1 MMYLMV
7 CSPEI
12 SRANGRKSN
21 GPKTL
26 KGKQVARLNAI
37 QHGLLV
43 TKVPVI
49 GEDAFKFQQFMEEL
63 IGEFQPESPSEITLL
78 EQVAMA
84 RIRLYRLWM
93 TESAFASH
101 ALTPAPPLEAP
112 TVAKYPYYE
121 KDDYELKN
129 KTLFHPDNR
138 ALERE
143 LSVALL
149 DKLKIYRDLDKDARK
164 KYFNSIWSEWLGD
177 AEKVITK
184 FLYQHPSKS
193 VSVNPLCYSSAV
205 EYAGACQEF
214 VREQKEK
221 QTLYGEVSQL
231 QVSIKMAQQ
240 DLTDNQYPKTKNQ
253 LRCSIVKFQI
263 DNVEEK
269 CRERLNE
276 LEKIEKEI
284 TQVEKEHAQAIA
296 DYQEVTRRSQL
307 IPPQIELLSRYERHI
322 VKIMNEALDRLQ
334 AIRQQRQQADSMG
347 SFRNCEVE
355 ATLPVV

>member
-1 MMYLMV
+1 MV

-26 KGKQVARLNAI
+26 KGKQVARLNAS
-37 QHGLLV
+37 QHGLLA
-43 TKVPVI
+43 TKVPII

-63 IGEFQPESPSEITLL
+63 IGEFQPESPTEITLL
-78 EQVAMA
+78 EQVAIA
-84 RIRLYRLWM
+84 RMRLYRLWM
-93 TESAFASH
+93 TESALASH
-101 ALTPAPPLEAP
+101 ALTPAPPLEPP

-143 LSVALL
+143 LTLALVEI
-149 DKLKIYRDLDKDARK
+149 LKIYRDLDKDVRK

-177 AEKVITK
+177 AEKGITK
-184 FLYQHPSKS
+184 FLYQHPYKS
-193 VSVNPLCYSSAV
+193 ITVNPLCYSNAV
-205 EYAGACQEF
+205 EYANACQEF
-214 VREQKEK
+214 VTEQKKK

-231 QVSIKMAQQ
+231 QVLIRIAQQ

-263 DNVEEK
+263 DKVEKK

-284 TQVEKEHAQAIA
+284 IQVEREHQKAIA
-296 DYQEVTRRSQL
+296 DYQELTRRSQL

-322 VKIMNEALDRLQ
+322 VRMMNDALDRLQ
-334 AIRQQRQQADSMG
+334 SMRQQRQQANSMG
-347 SFRNCEVE
+347 SFRNCEVQ
-355 ATLPVV
+355 ATIPAL

>member
-1 MMYLMV
+1 M
-7 CSPEI
+7 
-12 SRANGRKSN
+12 
-21 GPKTL
+21 
-26 KGKQVARLNAI
+26 NATR
-37 QHGLLV
+37 HGLLA
-43 TKVPVI
+43 TKAPVI
-49 GEDAFKFQQFMEEL
+49 GEDALKFQQFMEEL
-63 IGEFQPESPSEITLL
+63 IGEFQPESPTEITLL

-93 TESAFASH
+93 TESALASH
-101 ALTPAPPLEAP
+101 ALTPAPPLEPP

-143 LSVALL
+143 LSLVLL
-149 DKLKIYRDLDKDARK
+149 ETLKIYRDLDKDVRK

-177 AEKVITK
+177 AEKTITK
-184 FLYQHPSKS
+184 FLYQHPFKS
-193 VSVNPLCYSSAV
+193 ISVNPLCYSSAV
-205 EYAGACQEF
+205 EYANACQEF
-214 VREQKEK
+214 LTEQKEK

-231 QVSIKMAQQ
+231 QVLIRIAQQ
-240 DLTDNQYPKTKNQ
+240 DLADEQYPKTKNQ

-263 DNVEEK
+263 DKVEQK
-269 CRERLNE
+269 CREKLNE

-284 TQVEKEHAQAIA
+284 IQVEKEHQKVIA
-296 DYQEVTRRSQL
+296 DYQDLTRRSQV
-307 IPPQIELLSRYERHI
+307 IRPQIELLSRYERHI

-334 AIRQQRQQADSMG
+334 AIRQQRQQANSMG

-355 ATLPVV
+355 ASFPGV

>member
-1 MMYLMV
+1 M
-7 CSPEI
+7 
-12 SRANGRKSN
+12 
-21 GPKTL
+21 
-26 KGKQVARLNAI
+26 NATR
-37 QHGLLV
+37 HGLLA
-43 TKVPVI
+43 TKAPVI
-49 GEDAFKFQQFMEEL
+49 GEDALKFQQFMEEL

-84 RIRLYRLWM
+84 KIRLYRLWM
-93 TESAFASH
+93 AESALASH
-101 ALTPAPPLEAP
+101 ALTPAPRLEPP

-143 LSVALL
+143 LSLGML
-149 DKLKIYRDLDKDARK
+149 DTLKIYRDLDKDVRK

-193 VSVNPLCYSSAV
+193 ITINPLCYSSAV
-205 EYAGACQEF
+205 EYANACQEF
-214 VREQKEK
+214 ARQQKEK

-231 QVSIKMAQQ
+231 QVSIKIAQQ
-240 DLTDNQYPKTKNQ
+240 DLADDQYPKTKKQ
-253 LRCSIVKFQI
+253 LHCSIVKFRI
-263 DNVEEK
+263 DKVEEK

-276 LEKIEKEI
+276 LENIEKEI
-284 TQVEKEHAQAIA
+284 TQVEKEHQNAIA
-296 DYQEVTRRSQL
+296 DYQDLTRRSQV

-334 AIRQQRQQADSMG
+334 YIRQQRQQANSMG
-347 SFRNCEVE
+347 SFRNCEI
-355 ATLPVV
+355 ATTLPVV